1 VLAERILNGVAQP
14 GVHRALVDLKTWT
27 LLKWLDDP
35 CPFYDWRGSEERG
48 PPVHPDDELEMTS
61 MATEFGAESTSRVLR
76 LRARGGGWT
85 PIHITA
91 HRVELEEDTFAG
103 LLSLRLPTDDE
114 IAFADERPQSRA
126 ARKSSA
132 SKHKGKDKAAR
143 TQVAPRIVDNSS
155 SLDLRIFAYT
165 KMLAG

>member
-1 VLAERILNGVAQP
+1 MLAERILNGVAQP